1 MSFEN
6 KYRVHEVA
14 KDFGK
19 QTKDITQILTTYA
32 TAPKNHMQVLSDKE
46 LSIVFEYMTQHNQ
59 VADMQASLATAPK
72 GGENR
77 GRNDRNDRNDRGG
90 DRNRNDRNGQQGHRR
105 DNRDGGRNDRND
117 RNDRNGRPGDRGPR
131 NDRNDR
137 GQQNRQGGQNQ
148 HNNQAPKSGS
158 QNNQQA
164 QQPANRPTS
173 RVPEKKLVDTRKG
186 GNVNLDKYDE
196 HLETLAPEALSP
208 HRGRRRPW
216 LPASR
221 PARRRG
227 HRPGGRYRIWGLRRI
242 RRRRRG
248 Q

>member
-77 GRNDRNDRNDRGG
+77 GRNDRNDR
-90 DRNRNDRNGQQGHRR
+90 
-105 DNRDGGRNDRND
+105 
-117 RNDRNGRPGDRGPR
+117 
-131 NDRNDR
+131 

-186 GNVNLDKYDE
+186 GQVNLEKYDE
-196 HLETLAPEALSP
+196 RLENLAAGKTKQMQAGKQKFRAATSA
-208 HRGRRRPW
+208 RAASRAASAARRSRRRCAACAW
-216 LPASR
+216 RSSR
-221 PARRRG
+221 
-227 HRPGGRYRIWGLRRI
+227 RPR
-242 RRRRRG
+242 
-248 Q
+248 

>member
-77 GRNDRNDRNDRGG
+77 GRNDRNDRGG
-90 DRNRNDRNGQQGHRR
+90 DRNRNDRGDR
-105 DNRDGGRNDRND
+105 RDGGARRDGGDRNY
-117 RNDRNGRPGDRGPR
+117 
-131 NDRNDR
+131 
-137 GQQNRQGGQNQ
+137 NR
-148 HNNQAPKSGS
+148 
-158 QNNQQA
+158 
-164 QQPANRPTS
+164 R
-173 RVPEKKLVDTRKG
+173 EG
-186 GNVNLDKYDE
+186 GN
-196 HLETLAPEALSP
+196 
-208 HRGRRRPW
+208 R
-216 LPASR
+216 
-221 PARRRG
+221 
-227 HRPGGRYRIWGLRRI
+227 
-242 RRRRRG
+242 
-248 Q
+248 

>member
-77 GRNDRNDRNDRGG
+77 GRNGNPPLPHPGG
-90 DRNRNDRNGQQGHRR
+90 DEQSPGAKPGLPGGGTHRRHPAETGRNGS
-105 DNRDGGRNDRND
+105 
-117 RNDRNGRPGDRGPR
+117 GDRIHQRESGGEQPGTQLIEPR
-131 NDRNDR
+131 QERAER
-137 GQQNRQGGQNQ
+137 EFEGEHREECAHQRREQQIGQHRTGQKQ
-148 HNNQAPKSGS
+148 S
-158 QNNQQA
+158 
-164 QQPANRPTS
+164 
-173 RVPEKKLVDTRKG
+173 L
-186 GNVNLDKYDE
+186 
-196 HLETLAPEALSP
+196 
-208 HRGRRRPW
+208 
-216 LPASR
+216 
-221 PARRRG
+221 
-227 HRPGGRYRIWGLRRI
+227 RIE
-242 RRRRRG
+242 
-248 Q
+248 

>member
-77 GRNDRNDRNDRGG
+77 GRNDRNDRGG
-90 DRNRNDRNGQQGHRR
+90 DRNRNDRGDRNGQQGQRR

-131 NDRNDR
+131 
-137 GQQNRQGGQNQ
+137 
-148 HNNQAPKSGS
+148 
-158 QNNQQA
+158 
-164 QQPANRPTS
+164 
-173 RVPEKKLVDTRKG
+173 
-186 GNVNLDKYDE
+186 
-196 HLETLAPEALSP
+196 
-208 HRGRRRPW
+208 
-216 LPASR
+216 
-221 PARRRG
+221 
-227 HRPGGRYRIWGLRRI
+227 
-242 RRRRRG
+242 
-248 Q
+248 